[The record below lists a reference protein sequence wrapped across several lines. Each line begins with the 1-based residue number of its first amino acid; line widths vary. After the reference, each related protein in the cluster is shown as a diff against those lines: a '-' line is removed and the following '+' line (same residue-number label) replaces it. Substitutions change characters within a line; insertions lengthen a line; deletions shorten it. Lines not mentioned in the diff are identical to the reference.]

1 MQSPCSP
8 LQSSMIGEFSR
19 KFLRACA
26 LFRRCAAGIPD
37 LAPVLDALS
46 DVERRLEE
54 LGVEGRAILPG
65 PVPSRIRANNALHN
79 RVRYLQRKTRKLE
92 GIVEKYAKEH
102 SRALTT
108 FWIAQ
113 AGLSDPRSSTRSV
126 QSWCQ
131 DISWFRGWS
140 EMVRG
145 LDRAWVGGAHPG
157 V

>member
-1 MQSPCSP
+1 
-8 LQSSMIGEFSR
+8 MIGEFSR

-65 PVPSRIRANNALHN
+65 PAPSRRRTPNALYY
-79 RVRYLQRKTRKLE
+79 RVRYLQEKNRKLE
-92 GIVEKYAKEH
+92 GIVQEYKKQN

-108 FWIAQ
+108 FWITQ

-145 LDRAWVGGAHPG
+145 LDRAWVVGGGAPG

>member
-1 MQSPCSP
+1 M
-8 LQSSMIGEFSR
+8 GEVAR

-26 LFRRCAAGIPD
+26 LFRRCGAGIAD

-46 DVERRLEE
+46 DVETRLEE
-54 LGVEGRAILPG
+54 LGVEGRVLLPG
-65 PVPSRIRANNALHN
+65 PAPRRRRPGNNTLQN
-79 RVRYLQRKTRKLE
+79 RVRYLQKKTRQLG
-92 GIVEKYAKEH
+92 GIVEKYEKQH

-131 DISWFRGWS
+131 DISWF
-140 EMVRG
+140 
-145 LDRAWVGGAHPG
+145 GGG
-157 V
+157 RRW